1 MAWEA
6 RDNSGSMFKNNRKEK
21 DSQADMTGE
30 VMIDGKTFWVNA
42 WRKID
47 KNGNPWYSFSFKE
60 KEQRAAAPE
69 RNTRPTPDDDGIP
82 F

>member
-1 MAWEA
+1 MAWEV

-30 VMIDGKTFWVNA
+30 AMIEGKTFWVNA
-42 WRKID
+42 WRKVD

-69 RNTRPTPDDDGIP
+69 RNTKPTPDDDIP